1 MVKNCKLININNIND
16 SRGNIAFL
24 QSPDIP
30 FSIKRIYYLYSIP
43 DFAKRGGHAHKK
55 LHQFMIALNGSFKIS
70 LDDGVQKKE
79 YTLDNPEEGLYLPPM
94 IWRDISEFKGNSI
107 CLVTA
112 SEDYDEEDYFRDYDR
127 FIQEQKN
134 N

>member
-1 MVKNCKLININNIND
+1 
-16 SRGNIAFL
+16 
-24 QSPDIP
+24 
-30 FSIKRIYYLYSIP
+30 
-43 DFAKRGGHAHKK
+43 
-55 LHQFMIALNGSFKIS
+55 MIALNGSFKIS